1 MLQAEALAGTV
12 SLKAPLGRQIS
23 HLGVKIQLPP
33 LMHRGCHWDKSLN
46 AKVWVKTELQELVS
60 PGLVKKYNSSG
71 PNDESRR
78 N

>member
-33 LMHRGCHWDKSLN
+33 LMLGKTGNNIGD
-46 AKVWVKTELQELVS
+46 ATGIKV
-60 PGLVKKYNSSG
+60 
-71 PNDESRR
+71 
-78 N
+78 